1 MKIQFIFESIRRS
14 RNVPLFLLFLA
25 SSLNKNL
32 HMNKII
38 SIVIFLLFSSITY
51 CQELSIEK
59 IWKKYEFYAKNI
71 EGFKSMKDGESYT
84 RPTKDLSIKK
94 YSISNSND
102 QGTTLVDGKDLLYK
116 GKSISF
122 DDYEFNSDESKILFI
137 TETKPIYRRSFK
149 AVYYLFDIKSKK
161 LQPLDE
167 AHQPQ
172 TLAEYSPDGKMVS
185 YIYKNDLF
193 VKNIQ
198 SGVVTKLTKDGKKN
212 KIINGTTDWVYEEEF
227 SITKAYSWAPDS
239 KSIAYLRFD
248 EKEVPEFTMAM
259 YGDLYPDQFK
269 FKYPKA
275 GEVNSKVTAHLINV
289 KNSKITNLNL
299 GEYEYIPRLKWS
311 STANHLI
318 IQTMNRHQN
327 LLKYHLIDATEKKIK
342 QKIIYEE
349 KSDTY
354 VEVDDNLLILKDG
367 KTILRTSEID
377 GFNHIYKLDFDGKS
391 TQITS
396 GNWDVIEFLGIDNE
410 NNTIYYSSAEPS
422 SINKAIY
429 SIQLDGSNKRLI
441 SSDKGYNNADFTE
454 GMKYFVLNESN
465 GNTPPSYSLYKNDG
479 TKLRDLETNE
489 ELKNKVKSYNFPQKE
504 FLTFNANGVKL
515 NGWMLKPANFDST
528 KKYPVYFNVYGGP
541 GHNEV
546 LDAWDGNDYLY
557 HQLLAQKGYIVVT
570 VDPRGTMYQG
580 AKFKKSTYLQLGKLE
595 IEDIINTAKE
605 IQKLEYV
612 DPTRIGIMGWSY
624 GGFMASLAITKGA
637 DVFKM
642 AIAVA
647 PVTNWRYYDNIYTER
662 FMRTPKENEDGYDRN
677 SPINFV
683 DQLKGKYFLIHGSA
697 DDNVHYQ
704 NSMEMISALVKA
716 NKQFDLFIYPN
727 KNHGIYGGNTR
738 NHLFQMMLDY
748 VLENL

>member
-1 MKIQFIFESIRRS
+1 MNKLIVCFG
-14 RNVPLFLLFLA
+14 FLLISFLA
-25 SSLNKNL
+25 FN
-32 HMNKII
+32 
-38 SIVIFLLFSSITY
+38 
-51 CQELSIEK
+51 QELTVEK
-59 IWKKYEFYAKNI
+59 IWKKYEFYAKSV
-71 EGFKSMKDGESYT
+71 EGFKSMKDGETYT
-84 RPTKDLSIKK
+84 RPTKDRSIKK
-94 YSISNSND
+94 YSIANETD
-102 QGTTLVDGKDLLYK
+102 QGTTLVDGKELLFQ
-116 GKSISF
+116 GKEVVY
-122 DDYEFNSDESKILFI
+122 DDYEFNADESKILFL
-137 TETKPIYRRSFK
+137 TETTPVYRRSFK
-149 AVYYLFDIKSKK
+149 AVYFLYDIATKK
-161 LQPLDE
+161 LQPLDTE
-167 AHQPQ
+167 HQPQ
-172 TLAEYSPDGKMVS
+172 TLAEYSPDGTMVS
-185 YIYKNDLF
+185 YIHGNDLF
-193 VKNIQ
+193 VKNIK
-198 SGVVTKLTKDGKKN
+198 SGMVAKLTKDGKKN

-227 SITKAYSWAPDS
+227 SITKAYAWSPDS
-239 KSIAYLRFD
+239 KMIAFLKFD
-248 EKEVPEFTMAM
+248 EREVPEFSMAM
-259 YGDLYPDQFK
+259 YGDLYPEQYK

-275 GEVNSKVTAHLINV
+275 GEVNSKVTAHIVKIKDASINP
-289 KNSKITNLNL
+289 IIL
-299 GEYEYIPRLKWS
+299 GEYEYIPRLNWS
-311 STANHLI
+311 ETANHLI
-318 IQTMNRHQN
+318 IQTLNRHQSH
-327 LLKYHLIDATEKKIK
+327 LKYHFIDFTAKKPT
-342 QKIIYEE
+342 QRIIFEE
-349 KSDTY
+349 QSDTY
-354 VEVDDNLLILKDG
+354 VEVDNNLLILKDG
-367 KTILRTSEID
+367 KSILRTSEID
-377 GFNHIYKLDFDGKS
+377 GYNHIYLLGFDGKT
-391 TQITS
+391 TQITK
-396 GNWDVIEFLGIDNE
+396 GNWDVIEFLGIDASNK
-410 NNTIYYSSAEPS
+410 TIYYSSAEPS

-429 SIQLDGSNKRLI
+429 SIQIDGSNKKLI
-441 SSDKGYNNADFTE
+441 SSAKGYNEAEFTE
-454 GMKYFVLNESN
+454 GMKYCVLSYSD
-465 GNTPPSYSLYKNDG
+465 GNTPPTHSLYKNDG

-504 FLTFNANGVKL
+504 FLTFNANGIKL
-515 NGWMLKPANFDST
+515 NGWMLKPANFDAT

-546 LDAWDGNDYLY
+546 LDAWDGNDYIY

-612 DPTRIGIMGWSY
+612 DPARIGIMGWSY